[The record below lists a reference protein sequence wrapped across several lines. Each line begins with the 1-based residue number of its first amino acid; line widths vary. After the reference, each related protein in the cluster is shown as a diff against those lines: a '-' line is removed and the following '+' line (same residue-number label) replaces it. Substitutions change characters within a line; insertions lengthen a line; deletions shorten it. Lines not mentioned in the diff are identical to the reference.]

1 MKDHL
6 WELLLGVDFQLLVSD
21 GYERQV
27 RGEDIVILAHLH
39 CLPSTIMFFRILMR
53 DDLSVPCRQII
64 LIPKPYSTIAA
75 VETALK
81 KTGMTVVANSQPFKP
96 GYYDSSASVMLKKG
110 CEEANKACQIIK
122 NKGRKPRLVLVDD
135 GGMLTETW
143 WRSFATGNYDI
154 VSVQQTASGT
164 RRVPSAGEVA
174 KIDVARSAAK
184 RQFESRII
192 AAGVLKKVS
201 DLEVLKL
208 SKRVGI
214 VGVGAVGGAL
224 AEDLACRGRCVNLY
238 DIRPDYPRPRTSVR
252 YPKLSYFLNNCDL
265 VLGCTGRN
273 FLHVEQL
280 HKVKPNHAI
289 HFVSC
294 SSRDVEFLDLLR
306 FGQINP
312 STIGDGFGRLDVNFR
327 GTHRHF
333 IENGGFPINFDRV
346 VEQESPDEIALTRA
360 LVVAGIFQALC
371 VKVKERRENFLMLSP
386 SLQRAL
392 VQQWLHL
399 TGKSAADF
407 GIGADIDSLDWW
419 KTHSSGK
426 CPVPKPGVSDSQMQL
441 TSRPVETASHSKDL
455 VRQRPALIG
464 SV

>member
-1 MKDHL
+1 MEDHL
-6 WELLLGVDFQLLVSD
+6 WDILLGVDFQLLVRD

-27 RGEDIVILAHLH
+27 RGEDTVILAHLH
-39 CLPSTIMFFRILMR
+39 CLPSTIKFFRILMR
-53 DDLSVPCRQII
+53 DDLSVPCKQII
-64 LIPKPYSTIAA
+64 LIPKPYSTISA

-81 KTGMTVVANSQPFKP
+81 KNGMTVLVNSRAFKP
-96 GYYDSSASVMLKKG
+96 GYYDCSASVMLKKG
-110 CEEANKACQIIK
+110 CEEANKACQIIG

-143 WRSFATGNYDI
+143 WRSFATGNYEI

-164 RRVPSAGEVA
+164 RRRPSPSTVA

-184 RQFESRII
+184 RQFESKII

-208 SKRVGI
+208 SERVGI
-214 VGVGAVGGAL
+214 AGVGAVGGAL
-224 AEDLACRGRCVNLY
+224 AEDLARRGRCVNLY
-238 DIRPDYPRPRTSVR
+238 DIRPDQPRPRTSVY

-294 SSRDVEFLDLLR
+294 SSRDIEFLDLLR

-312 STIGDGFGRLDVNFR
+312 STIGGGFGRLDVNFH

-346 VEQESPDEIALTRA
+346 MEQEGPDEIALTRA
-360 LVVAGIFQALC
+360 LVLAGIFQALC

-407 GIGADIDSLDWW
+407 GIGADIGALDWW
-419 KTHSSGK
+419 KTHSSGE
-426 CPVPKPGVSDSQMQL
+426 CPTPKPGVSDPQMQ
-441 TSRPVETASHSKDL
+441 SIGRPIETASESKDL
-455 VRQRPALIG
+455 VRQKPALIG